1 MTKMFNRS
9 RLGATLLL
17 GLIALTPAIALAQ
30 AQQNPPP
37 PATPQSPPTPG
48 TQAGPGMGQGMM
60 GQGMMEHGMKMG
72 DDKKEPGMGGQM
84 GGMAPPHGQG
94 TAAPSAASPPVK

>member
-1 MTKMFNRS
+1 MTKMFNPS
-9 RLGATLLL
+9 RLGGTLLL
-17 GLIALTPAIALAQ
+17 GLIALTPVIALAQ

-37 PATPQSPPTPG
+37 ATPQSPPTPA
-48 TQAGPGMGQGMM
+48 TQAGPGM

-84 GGMAPPHGQG
+84 GGTAMPHGPG
-94 TAAPSAASPPVK
+94 MAAPSGASPPVK

>member
-1 MTKMFNRS
+1 MTRMFNPS

-17 GLIALTPAIALAQ
+17 GLIALTPVIALAQ
-30 AQQNPPP
+30 TQQNPP
-37 PATPQSPPTPG
+37 PATPQSPPTPA
-48 TQAGPGMGQGMM
+48 TQAGPGM

-72 DDKKEPGMGGQM
+72 DDKKESGMGGQM

>member
-1 MTKMFNRS
+1 MTKMFNPS

-17 GLIALTPAIALAQ
+17 GLIALTPVIALAQ

-37 PATPQSPPTPG
+37 ATPQTPPTPG
-48 TQAGPGMGQGMM
+48 TQAGPGM

-72 DDKKEPGMGGQM
+72 DDKKESGMGGQM
-84 GGMAPPHGQG
+84 GGTAMPHGPG
-94 TAAPSAASPPVK
+94 TAAPSGASPPVK

>member
-1 MTKMFNRS
+1 MTKMFNPS

-17 GLIALTPAIALAQ
+17 GLIALTPVIALAQ

-37 PATPQSPPTPG
+37 ATPQSPPAPA

-60 GQGMMEHGMKMG
+60 EHGMMEHGMKMEE
-72 DDKKEPGMGGQM
+72 DKKESGMGGQM
-84 GGMAPPHGQG
+84 GGTAMPHGQG
-94 TAAPSAASPPVK
+94 TAPPSGASPPMK